1 MDDASLNKK
10 ILLIDDQAMVR
21 DGLRNL
27 FVSHGGLQVIGET
40 ENVSEGVAL
49 SVKLK
54 PDIVILGISRFE
66 TSITAAIKKITE
78 GLPDTRVIVIIREQ
92 RRKFLEE
99 ILTSGA
105 SAYLVGESSFE
116 ELSWA
121 VKAVIRGNSYIS
133 PNIAE
138 IVIDRFIGKQSENS
152 SKAKAITKR
161 EAEVLKCICEG
172 LSTREIAQ
180 RLKVS
185 VKTVETHRRRIMEK
199 LKISNMAELIKYA
212 IREGITGI

>member
-1 MDDASLNKK
+1 MNESSPDKK

-21 DGLRNL
+21 EGLRNL
-27 FVSHGGLQVIGET
+27 FTSHSGLQVIGET
-40 ENVSEGVAL
+40 ENVGEGVAL
-49 SVKLK
+49 TRKLK
-54 PDIVILGISRFE
+54 PDMVILGISRFE
-66 TSITAAIKKITE
+66 TAHTSTIKEITSE
-78 GLPDTRVIVIIREQ
+78 LPNTKVIVIIREQ

-99 ILTSGA
+99 ILMSGA

-121 VKAVIRGNSYIS
+121 VEAVMRGNSYIS

-138 IVIDRFIGKQSENS
+138 IVIDRFTGKQSKNAS
-152 SKAKAITKR
+152 TGRAITER

-172 LSTREIAQ
+172 LSTRQIAQ
-180 RLKVS
+180 RLNVS
-185 VKTVETHRRRIMEK
+185 IKTVETHRRRIMEK
-199 LKISNMAELIKYA
+199 LKISNIAELIKYA